1 MSTPKRGRGRPA
13 FKPTPALRK
22 QVATCA
28 GGGMAHENIA
38 IALGISRTT
47 LLKHFKEELTTGAHG
62 RRSAV
67 LQALERAALKGNV
80 TACRAYLA
88 YTSADLEAVVP
99 KADRSRK
106 APAQAAQAD
115 PKPEPIGKK
124 AEAQAA
130 GEVAHVGTDWETL
143 LNPSAARLQ

>member
-1 MSTPKRGRGRPA
+1 
-13 FKPTPALRK
+13 
-22 QVATCA
+22 
-28 GGGMAHENIA
+28 MAHENIA

-88 YTSADLEAVVP
+88 YTSADLEAVLP
-99 KADRSRK
+99 KADRRSRK
-106 APAQAAQAD
+106 APPPEQPAAEAKQ
-115 PKPEPIGKK
+115 EPLGKK
-124 AEAQAA
+124 AESQAA
-130 GEVAHVGTDWETL
+130 GLVAQVGTEWEDL
-143 LNPSAARLQ
+143 LKPPARLQ

>member
-1 MSTPKRGRGRPA
+1 
-13 FKPTPALRK
+13 
-22 QVATCA
+22 
-28 GGGMAHENIA
+28 MAHENIA

-67 LQALERAALKGNV
+67 LLALEKAALKGNV

-88 YTSADLEAVVP
+88 YTSPDLEAVVP
-99 KADRSRK
+99 KADRARK
-106 APAQAAQAD
+106 SAAPQQPAADEKQ
-115 PKPEPIGKK
+115 EPIGKK

-130 GEVAHVGTDWETL
+130 GLVAQRGTDWEDL
-143 LNPSAARLQ
+143 LTPPARLQ

>member
-1 MSTPKRGRGRPA
+1 MSTTKRGRGRPA
-13 FKPTPALRK
+13 FKATPALRK

-106 APAQAAQAD
+106 AAPPQQPAAEAKQ
-115 PKPEPIGKK
+115 EPLGKK

-130 GEVAHVGTDWETL
+130 GLVAQVGTEWEDL
-143 LNPSAARLQ
+143 LKPPARLQ

>member
-1 MSTPKRGRGRPA
+1 
-13 FKPTPALRK
+13 
-22 QVATCA
+22 
-28 GGGMAHENIA
+28 MAHESIA

-47 LLKHFKEELTTGAHG
+47 LLKHFQEELTTGAHG

-88 YTSADLEAVVP
+88 YTSPDLEAVVP
-99 KADRSRK
+99 KADRSSKTAAESK
-106 APAQAAQAD
+106 A
-115 PKPEPIGKK
+115 EPLGKK

-130 GEVAHVGTDWETL
+130 GEVAHVGTEWEDL
-143 LNPSAARLQ
+143 LKPPARLQ